1 MKDASLANTRNFS
14 IIAHIDHGK
23 STLADRIIEFC
34 GGLSN
39 REMQNQV
46 LDSLEIERER
56 GITVKAQSVSLKFR
70 KDEAEF
76 NLNLIDTP
84 GHVDFA
90 YEVSRSL
97 AACDGAILLIDASQ
111 GVEAQTLSTCYNAIE
126 QGLTILPVLNKID
139 LPQADPERVK
149 KEIEEIIGIDASN
162 APCISAKNGEGIEE
176 LLNII
181 VEEIPSP
188 QGNIDSPLEA
198 LIIDSW
204 FDQYLGVV
212 SLVKVMNGKLM
223 QGEKIKL
230 NSTGNTHLAERLGF
244 FTPKRQETVELSAG
258 DVGFICAGVRDI
270 RGAPVGDTL
279 THQNHTASLPGFKPV
294 KPQVFAALYPLDS
307 SEFELFRESLERLS
321 LNDAALSYQ
330 PEQSSALGSGFRCG
344 FLGTLHMEIVI
355 ERLQGEHGIELLAT
369 APTVAYQI
377 LDSSNNLLEIENPS
391 KYPEPNHIN
400 EVKEPI
406 AKATILVPE
415 NFIGNVI
422 SLCEEKRGAQKSLRY
437 VGGQIELIYEMPMNE
452 IVLDFFDRLKS
463 CSKGY
468 ASLDYDFVRFDLSD
482 MVKVDILL
490 NGEKVDALNFMVHRS
505 KADQK
510 GRELAKS
517 LREVIPRQMYDIA
530 IQAAIGGKILAR
542 ETVKAFRKDV
552 TAKLY
557 GGDVTRKMKLL
568 EKQKKGKKK
577 MRQIGKVE
585 VPQEAFLSI
594 LKAVSY
600 THLTLPTNREV

>member
-70 KDEAEF
+70 KDELEF

-139 LPQADPERVK
+139 LPQADPDRVK

-188 QGNIDSPLEA
+188 EGKIDSPLEA

-244 FTPKRQETVELSAG
+244 FTPKRQETLELSAG

-279 THQNHTASLPGFKPV
+279 THQNHNASLPGFKPV

-377 LDSSNNLLEIENPS
+377 LDSSNKLLEIENPS

-594 LKAVSY
+594 LKVSK
-600 THLTLPTNREV
+600 

>member
-244 FTPKRQETVELSAG
+244 FTPKRQEIVELSAG

-377 LDSSNNLLEIENPS
+377 LDSSNKLLEIENPS

-422 SLCEEKRGAQKSLRY
+422 SLCEEKRGTQKSLRY

-505 KADQK
+505 KANQK

-594 LKAVSY
+594 LKVSK
-600 THLTLPTNREV
+600 

>member
-1 MKDASLANTRNFS
+1 MKDASLTNTRNFS

-377 LDSSNNLLEIENPS
+377 LDSSNKLLEIENPS

-542 ETVKAFRKDV
+542 ETVKAYRKDV

-594 LKAVSY
+594 LKVSK
-600 THLTLPTNREV
+600 

>member
-244 FTPKRQETVELSAG
+244 FTPKRQEIVELSAG

-377 LDSSNNLLEIENPS
+377 LDSSNKLLEIENPS

-468 ASLDYDFVRFDLSD
+468 ASLDYDFLRFDLSD

-594 LKAVSY
+594 LKVSK
-600 THLTLPTNREV
+600 

>member
-517 LREVIPRQMYDIA
+517 LRGVIPRQMYDIA

-594 LKAVSY
+594 LKVSK
-600 THLTLPTNREV
+600 

>member
-377 LDSSNNLLEIENPS
+377 LDSSNKLLEIENPS

-468 ASLDYDFVRFDLSD
+468 ASLDYDFVRFDPSD

-594 LKAVSY
+594 LKVSK
-600 THLTLPTNREV
+600 

>member
-188 QGNIDSPLEA
+188 QGKIDSPLEA

-258 DVGFICAGVRDI
+258 NVGFICAGVRDI

-377 LDSSNNLLEIENPS
+377 LDSSNKLLEIENPS

-422 SLCEEKRGAQKSLRY
+422 SLCEEKRGTQKSLRY

-468 ASLDYDFVRFDLSD
+468 ASLDYDFLRFDLSD

-505 KADQK
+505 KADLK

-594 LKAVSY
+594 LKVSK
-600 THLTLPTNREV
+600 

>member
-212 SLVKVMNGKLM
+212 SLVRVVNGVLLA
-223 QGEKIKL
+223 GEKIKL
-230 NSTGNTHLAERLGF
+230 SSNKNIHIAEKVGV
-244 FTPKRQETVELSAG
+244 FTPKRLEKNELSAG
-258 DVGFICAGVRDI
+258 EVGFICAGVRDI
-270 RGAPVGDTL
+270 RGAPVGDTI
-279 THQNHTASLPGFKPV
+279 THPAHDKALPGFKPV
-294 KPQVFAALYPLDS
+294 KPQVYAALYPLDS
-307 SEFELFRESLERLS
+307 AEFELFRESLERLS
-321 LNDAALSYQ
+321 LNDAALTFQ
-330 PEQSSALGSGFRCG
+330 PEQSQALGSGFRCG
-344 FLGTLHMEIVI
+344 FLGTLHMEIII

-369 APTVAYQI
+369 APTVIYEI
-377 LDSSNNLLEIENPS
+377 LNTSGELLEVENPS
-391 KYPEPNHIN
+391 KYPDPSIID
-400 EVKEPI
+400 EVREPI
-406 AKATILVPE
+406 ARATMLVPE
-415 NFIGNVI
+415 KYIGNVI
-422 SLCEEKRGAQKSLRY
+422 SLCVERRGVQKSLRY

-452 IVLDFFDRLKS
+452 IVLDFFDKLKS
-463 CSKGY
+463 SSKGY
-468 ASLDYDFVRFDLSD
+468 ASLDYDFLRFEQSD
-482 MVKVDILL
+482 MTKIDLLL
-490 NGEKVDALNFMVHRS
+490 NGEKVDALNFMVHKS
-505 KADQK
+505 KADFRA
-510 GRELAKS
+510 REIVKS
-517 LREVIPRQMYDIA
+517 LREVIPRQMYDVA
-530 IQAAIGGKILAR
+530 IQAVIGSKVLAR
-542 ETVKAFRKDV
+542 ETVKAYRKDV

-557 GGDVTRKMKLL
+557 GGDVTRKKKLL

-585 VPQEAFLSI
+585 VPQEAFLSV
-594 LKAVSY
+594 LKVSK
-600 THLTLPTNREV
+600 

>member
-56 GITVKAQSVSLKFR
+56 GITVKAQSVSLRFR
-70 KDEAEF
+70 KDELEF

-139 LPQADPERVK
+139 LPQADPDRVK

-188 QGNIDSPLEA
+188 EGKIDSPLEA

-244 FTPKRQETVELSAG
+244 FTPKRQETLELSAG

-279 THQNHTASLPGFKPV
+279 THQNHNASLPGFKPV

-377 LDSSNNLLEIENPS
+377 LDSSNKLLEIENPS

-594 LKAVSY
+594 LKVSK
-600 THLTLPTNREV
+600 

>member
-244 FTPKRQETVELSAG
+244 FTPKRQETLELSAG

-377 LDSSNNLLEIENPS
+377 LDSSNNLFEIENPS
-391 KYPEPNHIN
+391 KYPETNHIK

-594 LKAVSY
+594 LKVSK
-600 THLTLPTNREV
+600 

>member
-162 APCISAKNGEGIEE
+162 APCISAKNGEGIGE

-188 QGNIDSPLEA
+188 EGNIDSPLEA

-223 QGEKIKL
+223 QGEKIKF

-377 LDSSNNLLEIENPS
+377 LDSSNKLLEIENPS

-594 LKAVSY
+594 LKVSK
-600 THLTLPTNREV
+600 

>member
-176 LLNII
+176 LINII

-188 QGNIDSPLEA
+188 EGNIDSPLEA

-212 SLVKVMNGKLM
+212 SLVKVMNGKLT

-377 LDSSNNLLEIENPS
+377 LDSSNKLLEIENPS

-594 LKAVSY
+594 LKVSK
-600 THLTLPTNREV
+600 

>member
-46 LDSLEIERER
+46 LDSLEVERER
-56 GITVKAQSVSLKFR
+56 GITVKAQSVSLRFR
-70 KDEAEF
+70 KDELEF

-139 LPQADPERVK
+139 LPQADPDRVK

-188 QGNIDSPLEA
+188 EGKIDSPLEA

-244 FTPKRQETVELSAG
+244 FTPKRQETLELSAG

-279 THQNHTASLPGFKPV
+279 THQNHNASLPGFKPV

-377 LDSSNNLLEIENPS
+377 LDSSNKLLEIDNPS

-594 LKAVSY
+594 LKVSK
-600 THLTLPTNREV
+600 

>member
-258 DVGFICAGVRDI
+258 NVGFICAGVRDI

-594 LKAVSY
+594 IKVSK
-600 THLTLPTNREV
+600 

>member
-258 DVGFICAGVRDI
+258 KVGFICAGVRDI

-377 LDSSNNLLEIENPS
+377 LDSSNKLLEIENPS

-422 SLCEEKRGAQKSLRY
+422 SLCEEKRGTQKSLRY

-594 LKAVSY
+594 LKVSK
-600 THLTLPTNREV
+600 

>member
-1 MKDASLANTRNFS
+1 MKDSSLANTRNFS

-23 STLADRIIEFC
+23 STLADRIIEYC
-34 GGLSN
+34 GGLTN
-39 REMQNQV
+39 REMQSQV

-56 GITVKAQSVSLKFR
+56 GITVKAQSVALKFT
-70 KDEAEF
+70 KGETEF

-111 GVEAQTLSTCYNAIE
+111 GVEAQTLSTCYNAID

-139 LPQADPERVK
+139 LPQSDPDKVK
-149 KEIEEIIGIDASN
+149 REIEEIIGIDASN
-162 APCISAKNGEGIEE
+162 APCISAKNGDGVKE
-176 LLNII
+176 LLEII
-181 VEEIPSP
+181 INEIPSP
-188 QGNIDSPLEA
+188 EGSLDSPLEA

-212 SLVKVMNGKLM
+212 SLVKVMNGKII

-230 NSTGNTHLAERLGF
+230 NSSGNIHLAEKLGF
-244 FTPKRQETVELSAG
+244 FSPKRQEKKELSVG
-258 DVGFICAGVRDI
+258 EVGFICAGVRDI

-279 THQNHTASLPGFKPV
+279 THQNHNASLPGFKPV

-307 SEFELFRESLERLS
+307 AEFELFRESLERLS

-355 ERLQGEHGIELLAT
+355 ERLEVEHGIQLLAT

-377 LDSSNNLLEIENPS
+377 LDVSNNILEIENPS

-406 AKATILVPE
+406 AKATMLVPE
-415 NFIGNVI
+415 KFIGNVI
-422 SLCEEKRGAQKSLRY
+422 SLCEEKRGVQKSLRY

-468 ASLDYDFVRFDLSD
+468 ASLDYDFLRFDNSD

-510 GRELAKS
+510 GRELAKN
-517 LREVIPRQMYDIA
+517 LREAIPRQMYDIA

-594 LKAVSY
+594 LKVSK
-600 THLTLPTNREV
+600 

>member
-70 KDEAEF
+70 KYEAEF

-258 DVGFICAGVRDI
+258 NVGFICAGVRDI

-377 LDSSNNLLEIENPS
+377 LDSSNKLLEIENPS

-422 SLCEEKRGAQKSLRY
+422 SLCEEKRGTQKSLRY

-468 ASLDYDFVRFDLSD
+468 ASLDYDFLRFDLSD

-594 LKAVSY
+594 LKVSK
-600 THLTLPTNREV
+600 

>member
-377 LDSSNNLLEIENPS
+377 LDSSNKLLEIENPS

-422 SLCEEKRGAQKSLRY
+422 SLCEEKRGTQKSLRY

-594 LKAVSY
+594 LKVSK
-600 THLTLPTNREV
+600 